1 MAFGTDSADSG
12 FALVV
17 VVLSGLVGLLVAGLG
32 SFAIVVAGTAVPS
45 EPVNKPLITYNSP

>member
-1 MAFGTDSADSG
+1 MASGTDPADSG

-17 VVLSGLVGLLVAGLG
+17 VVLSALVGLLVAGLG

-45 EPVNKPLITYNSP
+45 EPVNKPLITYDTP